1 MLDSRRLEDYLR
13 LKSSYGDLSL
23 IPKGANNVR
32 VSNIKKLSGGVN
44 NIVNSFLLTFMKEG
58 FEQRFDLVLKAYTEN
73 VGLWFDIH
81 RPDED
86 IRPYVREFQAL
97 KSLERVGFPVPPT
110 YLCEC
115 DSFFLGHPFVIMRK
129 EKVIQESINN
139 LDCFAATLARLHNL
153 KVDKLRIKSLKFPK
167 DDSAFA
173 MQRSICL
180 KHFLNETKHYRSLEK
195 DFNYAINWLESNV
208 MDNKCPKYC
217 LIHGEYHP
225 GHTLMTSDERLEVID
240 WEGVA
245 LGDPAFD
252 VGYAYHMV
260 KLMNNVKNPNSGERA
275 AEHFVSEY
283 TKNFQGDIHRRL
295 EFYKVVGIL
304 GVTIEVSSWISNPLE
319 AYRRFGHKA
328 LARALAFPFLRSNF
342 LVKKWLNSD
351 FLVSYLQYC
360 QDFIETTLER

>member
-1 MLDSRRLEDYLR
+1 
-13 LKSSYGDLSL
+13 
-23 IPKGANNVR
+23 
-32 VSNIKKLSGGVN
+32 
-44 NIVNSFLLTFMKEG
+44 
-58 FEQRFDLVLKAYTEN
+58 
-73 VGLWFDIH
+73 
-81 RPDED
+81 
-86 IRPYVREFQAL
+86 
-97 KSLERVGFPVPPT
+97 
-110 YLCEC
+110 
-115 DSFFLGHPFVIMRK
+115 
-129 EKVIQESINN
+129 
-139 LDCFAATLARLHNL
+139 
-153 KVDKLRIKSLKFPK
+153 
-167 DDSAFA
+167 
-173 MQRSICL
+173 
-180 KHFLNETKHYRSLEK
+180 
-195 DFNYAINWLESNV
+195 
-208 MDNKCPKYC
+208 
-217 LIHGEYHP
+217 
-225 GHTLMTSDERLEVID
+225 MTSDERLEVID